1 MCHFESLVY
10 NYKVFH
16 EVLFSS
22 KNPHTLRRNLFEVTI
37 ICQIFLKRSHSFTH
51 FSYEYSLKKK
61 YLAFFASPKER
72 LKKKKKWKNKK
83 KERDN
88 ETKGSERRTK
98 NSGKEGGR
106 GESEHP
112 MGQQSIDSAVQVFT
126 HRVRG
131 NLFLGVGQTFHRRV
145 VTRAGVID
153 S

>member
-72 LKKKKKWKNKK
+72 LKKKKNEKIKK
-83 KERDN
+83 KNGTTKQKVAKEERKTRGKREGEGKVN
-88 ETKGSERRTK
+88 IRWGS
-98 NSGKEGGR
+98 
-106 GESEHP
+106 
-112 MGQQSIDSAVQVFT
+112 
-126 HRVRG
+126 RVSTVPCKFSRI
-131 NLFLGVGQTFHRRV
+131 V
-145 VTRAGVID
+145 
-153 S
+153 

>member
-1 MCHFESLVY
+1 M
-10 NYKVFH
+10 
-16 EVLFSS
+16 
-22 KNPHTLRRNLFEVTI
+22 R
-37 ICQIFLKRSHSFTH
+37 QIFLKRSYSFTH

-72 LKKKKKWKNKK
+72 LKNEKNKKNKK
-83 KERDN
+83 KERGN
-88 ETKGSERRTK
+88 ETKGSERNEK
-98 NSGKEGGR
+98 LGGGGR
-106 GESEHP
+106 RGGRSEHP
-112 MGQQSIDSAVQVFT
+112 MGQSIDSAVQVFT

>member
-1 MCHFESLVY
+1 MCHFQSLVY

-72 LKKKKKWKNKK
+72 LKKKKNEKIKK
-83 KERDN
+83 KN
-88 ETKGSERRTK
+88 GTTKQKVAKGTK
-98 NSGKEGGR
+98 NSGEEGER